1 MVKSK
6 LFQVASSLM
15 LHKHAQTWSVL
26 KTLYSENLP
35 SPKASTV
42 GVNSGGGLGTTLV
55 NSEPQSGLSV
65 QKKTVDQYSIPSST
79 NVNDDDIVK
88 MFE

>member
-1 MVKSK
+1 
-6 LFQVASSLM
+6 VASSLS

-42 GVNSGGGLGTTLV
+42 VATSGGGLGTTLG
-55 NSEPQSGLSV
+55 NAEPQSGLFGNGLKLIRKSRA
-65 QKKTVDQYSIPSST
+65 DWL
-79 NVNDDDIVK
+79 
-88 MFE
+88 